1 MTTSTGDISA
11 VLASL
16 RASLLCGLERAVEL
30 APIGSVLPCAPR
42 SPGCVALPGRC
53 RLRIHSG
60 DLAIAALDREL
71 SDELLHP
78 RLLVA
83 IGV

>member
-30 APIGSVLPCAPR
+30 SHRVRPS
-42 SPGCVALPGRC
+42 
-53 RLRIHSG
+53 LRT
-60 DLAIAALDREL
+60 
-71 SDELLHP
+71 P
-78 RLLVA
+78 
-83 IGV
+83 